1 MHCNAEACLHSGPGW
16 SPIPNFL
23 VPVTEMSVVRT
34 KCWLRPIDGDNTR
47 QGEPGGG
54 TDNSRHFTQNLVKP
68 SECGAVQGRPCAPV
82 SPVLTII
89 QVFTTRAN
97 CCLGPAPV
105 GGQTNWV
112 LIIDTVFLTNLIN
125 AASKLNTKKF
135 CAYLIYLWT
144 QICSRSQSGS
154 NFSRKQNITSLWHL
168 SLFQAFFVI
177 RVWNCYGVTRFDC
190 LMIVVTKR

>member
-1 MHCNAEACLHSGPGW
+1 
-16 SPIPNFL
+16 
-23 VPVTEMSVVRT
+23 MSVVRT

-68 SECGAVQGRPCAPV
+68 GGAGRPRVSPV

-125 AASKLNTKKF
+125 AASKLNTK
-135 CAYLIYLWT
+135 
-144 QICSRSQSGS
+144 S
-154 NFSRKQNITSLWHL
+154 
-168 SLFQAFFVI
+168 FVH
-177 RVWNCYGVTRFDC
+177 T
-190 LMIVVTKR
+190 